1 MIIFLLK
8 ANRLNFELLLILEEV
23 VIVAKIKPL
32 KRSSSKGF

>member
-23 VIVAKIKPL
+23 VIVAKNKAP
-32 KRSSSKGF
+32 